1 MANFSIARLH
11 VVERAAIPASKP
23 APIGLDPVAGATT
36 PTNIEHLMPAGDF
49 ALGGC
54 FLFSCAPVLV
64 RSFSFEFFW
73 HDFRRL
79 ELVVSNGLLPT

>member
-1 MANFSIARLH
+1 MTPPGGLFDWLYFRLVALLH
-11 VVERAAIPASKP
+11 VIERAAIPASEP
-23 APIGLDPVAGATT
+23 APIRVDPVAGATT

-54 FLFSCAPVLV
+54 FLFSGATVLV

-73 HDFRRL
+73 HDL
-79 ELVVSNGLLPT
+79 S